1 MRRKKYYKIRVRKKE
16 RKEYVQVYITSRSSA
31 RQTLAVPLVCWDC
44 AGNLNS
50 ELRV

>member
-16 RKEYVQVYITSRSSA
+16 RKEYVQVHITSRSSA
-31 RQTLAVPLVCWDC
+31 RQTLVVPLVCWDC
-44 AGNLNS
+44 VSNLNS